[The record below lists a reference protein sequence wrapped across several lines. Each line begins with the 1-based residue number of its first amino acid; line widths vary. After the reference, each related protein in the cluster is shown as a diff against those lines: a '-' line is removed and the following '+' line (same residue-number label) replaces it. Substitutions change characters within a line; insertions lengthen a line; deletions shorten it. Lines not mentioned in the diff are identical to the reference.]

1 MEPEITANELTDPVI
16 LIVDDNTENLHVLGQ
31 MLRADN
37 CRVEFAVNGFSAL
50 EWINSRKF
58 DMIILDVNMPGM
70 NGFEVGVRVKNS
82 RHNRET
88 PVIYLTADTD
98 TMSLIKGFESG
109 GLDYITKPFKR
120 SELLTRVRSQIRIKR
135 ANDQIRMYLTE
146 IETKNR
152 LINHSL
158 KYALEIQ
165 NAVLN
170 SSEYDRQQLS
180 DHFILHVPRDTI
192 SGDFYRFYR
201 SENKTIAAI
210 LDCTGHGVPGALMS
224 ILGVTLL
231 NDIVIKE
238 HIVQPD
244 RIMNRLREKIM
255 QSLGQSD
262 DHGIV
267 KDGMEGSVICID
279 YETGMLQYAGSFNPL
294 MIVRDGELIE
304 IRADRHSI
312 GYDEFCDSFSLKKIK
327 VRKNDQIYLF
337 TDGYLDQFGGKN
349 DKRFLIRRFRELLLK
364 IYGAPMSIQREV
376 LLDTIIRWKGD
387 TEQTD
392 DILVFGICL

>member
-1 MEPEITANELTDPVI
+1 
-16 LIVDDNTENLHVLGQ
+16 
-31 MLRADN
+31 
-37 CRVEFAVNGFSAL
+37 
-50 EWINSRKF
+50 
-58 DMIILDVNMPGM
+58 
-70 NGFEVGVRVKNS
+70 
-82 RHNRET
+82 
-88 PVIYLTADTD
+88 
-98 TMSLIKGFESG
+98 
-109 GLDYITKPFKR
+109 
-120 SELLTRVRSQIRIKR
+120 
-135 ANDQIRMYLTE
+135 
-146 IETKNR
+146 
-152 LINHSL
+152 
-158 KYALEIQ
+158 
-165 NAVLN
+165 
-170 SSEYDRQQLS
+170 
-180 DHFILHVPRDTI
+180 VPRDTI